1 MIESL
6 QLHEN
11 AITLRLP
18 AGSLPSPEEEEEAGE
33 EVGDDDKEE
42 DEERGTLPMLT
53 VKVDLAL
60 SAYANASAHHQ
71 SRKAREQKVVKT
83 VAAESAASKALE
95 AATLRQLAQVR

>member
-18 AGSLPSPEEEEEAGE
+18 AGSPPEEEEEEEAGE
-33 EVGDDDKEE
+33 EVGDDKEE
-42 DEERGTLPMLT
+42 DEELVDTLPMLT

-71 SRKAREQKVVKT
+71 SRKAREHKAVKT

>member
-18 AGSLPSPEEEEEAGE
+18 AGSFPEEEEEAGE
-33 EVGDDDKEE
+33 EVGDDKEE
-42 DEERGTLPMLT
+42 DEELVDTLPMLT

-71 SRKAREQKVVKT
+71 SRKAREHKAVKT